1 VKTNHHQSFTWNFL
15 TKNFRPHGQLQN
27 KLREK
32 ISKLGRHL
40 QSFPTDAVH
49 LLIGLEKHPKR
60 PLFTAALTLRVPSNI
75 LRSRKQA
82 DDPVPASDRAV
93 KALLLE
99 LAELKSV
106 LRREP
111 LWKRKE
117 RRAKL
122 RATRMMRFLQRPW
135 PTARGLNPRPMSSVR

>member
-1 VKTNHHQSFTWNFL
+1 MKTNHHQSFTWNFL

-40 QSFPTDAVH
+40 QRFPTDAVH
-49 LLIGLEKHPKR
+49 LLVGLEKHPKR

-82 DDPVPASDRAV
+82 DDPVPALDRAV
-93 KALLLE
+93 KALLRE
-99 LAELKSV
+99 LADV
-106 LRREP
+106 
-111 LWKRKE
+111 
-117 RRAKL
+117 
-122 RATRMMRFLQRPW
+122 
-135 PTARGLNPRPMSSVR
+135 V